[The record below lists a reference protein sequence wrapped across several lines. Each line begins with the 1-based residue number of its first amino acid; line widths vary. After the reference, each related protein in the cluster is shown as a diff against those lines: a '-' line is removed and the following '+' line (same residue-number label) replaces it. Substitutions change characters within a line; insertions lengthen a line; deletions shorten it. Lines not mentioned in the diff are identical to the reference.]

1 MSDTVR
7 IRPPRL
13 TPMLHPPVNDILIG
27 DKFVS
32 DHFTGVQP
40 FHNRITQETE
50 TDCVYVSTVGDV
62 GPLVDGDRM
71 LIVRIQ
77 RHDGSDETNY
87 QGRAVMYSDLIA
99 GRVS

>member
-1 MSDTVR
+1 
-7 IRPPRL
+7 
-13 TPMLHPPVNDILIG
+13 MLHPPINDILIG

-32 DHFTGVQP
+32 DFFKCEPFT
-40 FHNRITQETE
+40 NRFTQETD

-71 LIVRIQ
+71 LIVRVQ
-77 RHDGSDETNY
+77 RHDGSDIVDY

-99 GRVS
+99 GKVE